1 MGSANMSRDQIK
13 LVFGIL
19 AAVFGVAAAGLW
31 IFASYQH
38 VEPESKSRFESQ
50 DAMITILD
58 HRGRPVDVIA
68 TAARQTYWN
77 GLAALAAAAAA
88 ICQLPMAFL

>member
-1 MGSANMSRDQIK
+1 
-13 LVFGIL
+13 
-19 AAVFGVAAAGLW
+19 VA
-31 IFASYQH
+31 
-38 VEPESKSRFESQ
+38 PETKSPFESQ
-50 DAMITILD
+50 DAMISILD

-88 ICQLPMAFL
+88 ICQLPIAFL